1 MLTIQLRNLPE
12 SLYLAIK
19 QSALVSKRSMTKEAI
34 FLIENSLNQKNNGSV
49 EHSPKLVALAELKKL
64 AQSDLPK
71 LSLNEINNMISE
83 DRQR

>member
-12 SLYLAIK
+12 SLYLAIQK
-19 QSALVSKRSMTKEAI
+19 SALASKRSMTKEAI
-34 FLIENSLNQKNNGSV
+34 FLIENSLNQKNNRSV
-49 EHSPKLVALAELKKL
+49 EHSPKQVALAELKKL

-83 DRQR
+83 DRHR

>member
-12 SLYLAIK
+12 SLYVAIQK
-19 QSALVSKRSMTKEAI
+19 SAKEAKRSMTKEAI
-34 FLIENSLNQKNNGSV
+34 FLIETALNNRPSIANS
-49 EHSPKLVALAELKKL
+49 ETPKMRALAELKNL

-71 LSLNEINNMISE
+71 LSLEEINAMIAE